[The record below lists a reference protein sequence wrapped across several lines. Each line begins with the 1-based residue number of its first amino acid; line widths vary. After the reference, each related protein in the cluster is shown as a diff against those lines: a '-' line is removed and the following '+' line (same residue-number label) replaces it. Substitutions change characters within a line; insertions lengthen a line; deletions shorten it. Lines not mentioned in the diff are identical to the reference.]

1 MTKYITILLAM
12 FFVLPVVADDH
23 KKAKAK
29 RAFEPLR
36 DLFVMADKDKDGTIS
51 YLEHEDFISMQ
62 AEKGRERFAEL
73 DTDNDNSVSTKEAK
87 AFAKRKIGEMMAKR
101 KEIAEKIRKESKG
114 DQMRERERYEEYRR
128 MEEMKNKKKEN
139 LSESLN

>member
-12 FFVLPVVADDH
+12 FLVLPVVADDH

-36 DLFVMADKDKDGTIS
+36 DLFVIADKDKDGTIS

-73 DTDNDNSVSTKEAK
+73 DADNDNSVSTEEAK
-87 AFAKRKIGEMMAKR
+87 AFAMEKMRNMREKR
-101 KEIAEKIRKESKG
+101 KEIADKIRKESKG
-114 DQMRERERYEEYRR
+114 ERIRERERYEEYRR
-128 MEEMKNKKKEN
+128 AEEMKNKKKKN